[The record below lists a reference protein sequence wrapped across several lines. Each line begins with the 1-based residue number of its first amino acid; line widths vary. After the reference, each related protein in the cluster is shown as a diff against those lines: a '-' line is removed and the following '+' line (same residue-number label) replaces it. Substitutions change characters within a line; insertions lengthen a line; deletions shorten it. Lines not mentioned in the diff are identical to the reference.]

1 MHSSILIT
9 ALAAA
14 ASVTLVSA
22 HGPSIIKGIPALVD
36 IDAPIGVVAPILN
49 NADIE
54 LIDLKKRGLKN
65 AKEQNGNGGVFVS
78 PCFFL
83 FRKRSSEHRVSS

>member
-1 MHSSILIT
+1 MHSTYLIT

-22 HGPSIIKGIPALVD
+22 HGSSIIKDIPALID
-36 IDAPIGVVAPILN
+36 IDAPIGIVAPILN

-54 LIDLKKRGLKN
+54 IIDLKKRGLKN
-65 AKEQNGNGGVFVS
+65 AKEQNDNSGVFVS
-78 PCFFL
+78 PGLFA
-83 FRKRSSEHRVSS
+83 FRKTSSE